1 MARAA
6 RLLTGQ
12 SLTARVAR
20 SASWMVI
27 GYGGSQALRL
37 ASNLVLTRILFP
49 EAFGL
54 MALVQVV
61 LTGLMLFSD
70 VGLGPSIAQNKRGD
84 DPLFLDTAWTIQ
96 VARGFCLWALTGLLA
111 WPAAQFYG
119 APELL
124 WFLPVAGAGLAIAGF
139 NPTRIETA
147 NRHLLVGRLTLLDLT
162 AQVIGILSMI
172 GLALATGSVS
182 ALVIGGIIQAAAKLA
197 LTHWGLPGRRNRL
210 HWEAEAAQELIRFG
224 KWIFLSTAFWFLTSQ
239 GDRAI
244 LGKFVPLD
252 VLGIYNIGYFLAS
265 FPMLLGHAV
274 NQRLMLP
281 VYRDRPAA
289 ASAANRRRQRQLRSG
304 LTAGALGLLLVMA
317 LLGPWL
323 VDLLYDDRYGPAGAM
338 VVLTSLAL
346 APAVITMT
354 YDQSALAAGDSRFF
368 FLYSAVRALL
378 QTGLFLG
385 GVISMG
391 LPGGIAALCLSML
404 AAYPVLVALARKHAA
419 WDPLHD
425 AAGFTAWLAAGG
437 AILWLHRD
445 IVTALA
451 AAP

>member
-1 MARAA
+1 MAGSA

-20 SASWMVI
+20 SGSWMVI

-61 LTGLMLFSD
+61 LTGLVLFSD

-84 DPLFLDTAWTIQ
+84 DPDFLDTAWTLQ
-96 VARGFCLWALTGLLA
+96 VIRGFCLWALTGLLA
-111 WPAAQFYG
+111 WPAAEFYG

-124 WFLPVAGAGLAIAGF
+124 WYLPVAGASLAIAGF

-147 NRHLLVGRLTLLDLT
+147 NRHLLVGRLTLLDLM
-162 AQVIGILSMI
+162 AQLTGITSMVV
-172 GLALATGSVS
+172 LALATGSVS
-182 ALVIGGIIQAAAKLA
+182 ALVIGGVIQAVAKLA
-197 LTHWGLPGRRNRL
+197 LTHWGLPGQRNRL
-210 HWEAEAAQELIRFG
+210 HWERAAAQDLIHFG
-224 KWIFLSTAFWFLTSQ
+224 KWIFLSTAFSFLTSQ

-252 VLGIYNIGYFLAS
+252 VLGIYNIGYFLAG
-265 FPMLLGHAV
+265 FPMLLGLTVAR
-274 NQRLMLP
+274 RLMLP

-289 ASAANRRRQRQLRSG
+289 ASASNRRRQRQLRSG
-304 LTAGALGLLLVMA
+304 LTAGSLSLLLLMA

-323 VDLLYDDRYGPAGAM
+323 VDLLYDDRYAPAGAM

-346 APAVITMT
+346 APAVIFMT
-354 YDQSALAAGDSRFF
+354 YDQAALAAGDSRFF
-368 FLYSAVRALL
+368 FLLSAVRALL
-378 QTGLFLG
+378 QTGLFLA
-385 GVISMG
+385 GVLWLG
-391 LPGGIAALCLSML
+391 LPGGIAAFCLSML
-404 AAYPVLVALARKHAA
+404 AAYPLLIALARKHQV

-425 AAGFTAWLAAGG
+425 LVAGLVWLAAGA
-437 AILWLHRD
+437 AILLLHQD
-445 IVTALA
+445 VLLA
-451 AAP
+451 FAGGN